1 MDLKFNRPTPAAGT
15 KLQER
20 ELQLRLQNPKTKEIM
35 IGTPIGKQGRARF
48 SPIRMDI
55 ETVSRCNYACLMC
68 TVSDWENGKRA
79 EDMDPMKLISIMEK
93 IDSLVEVKLTG
104 LGEPLL
110 QGDDF
115 FRIVKYFRQ
124 KHVWVRTYPTLHYFT
139 LIRIFLN

>member
-1 MDLKFNRPTPAAGT
+1 
-15 KLQER
+15 
-20 ELQLRLQNPKTKEIM
+20 
-35 IGTPIGKQGRARF
+35 
-48 SPIRMDI
+48 
-55 ETVSRCNYACLMC
+55 MC

-115 FRIVKYFRQ
+115 FEIVKYFRQ
-124 KHVWVRTYPTLHYFT
+124 KHVWVRAVSNASLFHVNQNISK
-139 LIRIFLN
+139 LIDCDINDLTISIDGAKEVFESIRRKSF